1 MEGPGRR
8 RAREERGAAALE
20 FALVVPFLLLIV
32 FGIISFGFMLGFRQ
46 SLSQAATE
54 GARAAAVQLDPSAR
68 TADAT
73 AAVTDAL
80 AGVGVTCT
88 SGVLFRDATAAGTCA
103 VGTATACAGAPAHN
117 CVTVTLTY
125 RYAAN
130 PAVPSLPGVGAA
142 MPDELTYAA
151 TVRVS

>member
-1 MEGPGRR
+1 M
-8 RAREERGAAALE
+8 
-20 FALVVPFLLLIV
+20 VPFLLLLV
-32 FGIISFGFMLGFRQ
+32 FGIVSYGFMLGFRQ

-80 AGVGVTCT
+80 AGVGVSCT
-88 SGVLFRDATAAGTCA
+88 SGVLYRDATAAGTCA
-103 VGTATACAGAPAHN
+103 VGTAAPCDGAPGHS

-125 RYAAN
+125 EYADH